1 MLVNEFIKI
10 SKELLRIG
18 NKSGENRTT
27 INTIL
32 VALRIR
38 NAYYCDDDKDFTSL
52 PASYQKLLLQLCNVA
67 GLSLKFFSDKRWL
80 LYNDNI
86 KSVDFSSHK
95 SIGKILDFPC
105 TSSAFDL
112 GKQTSQKLGVDLQIK
127 TKEYGDIN
135 ITSFICFKSEKPAI
149 KAWFYKKQQQMSILK
164 EFIKDAQPY
173 IKLIAYKSFKNE
185 LTIDST
191 EIYGL

>member
-1 MLVNEFIKI
+1 MLVNDFIKV
-10 SKELLRIG
+10 SKELLRIS
-18 NKSGENRTT
+18 NKPGEKRTT
-27 INTIL
+27 INSIL

-38 NAYYCDDDKDFTSL
+38 DAYYCDDDIEFTSL
-52 PASYQKLLLQLCNVA
+52 PASYQKTLLQLCNVA
-67 GLSLKFFSDKRWL
+67 SLSIKFFSDKRWL

-86 KSVDFSSHK
+86 KTVDFSSHK

-112 GKQTSQKLGVDLQIK
+112 TKQTSQKLGVDLQLK

-135 ITSFICFKSEKPAI
+135 ITSFICFKSEKHAI
-149 KAWFYKKQQQMSILK
+149 KSWFYKKQQQMSILK
-164 EFIKDAQPY
+164 EFMKDAQPY
-173 IKLIAYKSFKNE
+173 IKLTEYKTIKNE

-191 EIYGL
+191 EVYGL